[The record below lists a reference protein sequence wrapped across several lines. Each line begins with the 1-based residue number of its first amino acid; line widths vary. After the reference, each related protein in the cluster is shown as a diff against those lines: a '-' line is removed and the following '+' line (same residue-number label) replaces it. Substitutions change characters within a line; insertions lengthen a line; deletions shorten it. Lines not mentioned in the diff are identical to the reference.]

1 VVAINL
7 EDFQLLSRVFSDMS
21 QVENG
26 QSRKTLFRPMHPAQK
41 NPIVS
46 YCNLI
51 TLDNSR
57 ELAALLRR
65 ANRIALVQRPP
76 SLELA
81 VINAGDELPPP
92 SPWRLTIQVEPKR
105 TVSPAS
111 TT

>member
-1 VVAINL
+1 
-7 EDFQLLSRVFSDMS
+7 
-21 QVENG
+21 
-26 QSRKTLFRPMHPAQK
+26 MHPAQK

-46 YCNLI
+46 YCSLI

-65 ANRIALVQRPP
+65 ATRIALVQRPP

-81 VINAGDELPPP
+81 VFNAGDEMPPP

-105 TVSPAS
+105 TEKSKTSLAAA
-111 TT
+111 